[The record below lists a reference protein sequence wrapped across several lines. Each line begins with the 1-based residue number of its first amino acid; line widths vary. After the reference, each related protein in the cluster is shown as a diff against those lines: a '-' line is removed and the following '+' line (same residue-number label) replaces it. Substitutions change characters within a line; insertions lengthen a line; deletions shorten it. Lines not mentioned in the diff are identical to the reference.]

1 MFEIE
6 GNLVSDDVLTVKF
19 CCDIAACKGICC
31 VEGNAGAPLDE
42 DELETIEKEYP
53 NYRQFMTG
61 EGIEVIEKEGFY
73 TIDDDGDFT
82 TPLIGDAQCAYAFSE
97 NGITMCAME
106 RAYLNGLSTYIKPI
120 SCHLYPIRL
129 TTFSNGSIGLNYH
142 RWGVCSSALKNG
154 KTIGL
159 PMYKMLKT
167 PIIRKFGESF
177 YSALEQAEEFINS
190 QE

>member
-42 DELETIEKEYP
+42 DELEIIEKEYE

-73 TIDDDGDFT
+73 TIDEDGDFT
-82 TPLIGDAQCAYAFSE
+82 TPLINDAQCAYAFSE
-97 NGITMCAME
+97 DGVTMCAME
-106 RAYLNGLSTYIKPI
+106 RAYLKGLSPYIKPI

-129 TTFSNGSIGLNYH
+129 TEFSNGSIGLNYH
-142 RWGVCSSALKNG
+142 RWAVCSSALKNG
-154 KTIGL
+154 SKIGL

-167 PIIRKFGESF
+167 PLIRKFGESF
-177 YSALEQAEEFINS
+177 YQALEGAEEYMNN